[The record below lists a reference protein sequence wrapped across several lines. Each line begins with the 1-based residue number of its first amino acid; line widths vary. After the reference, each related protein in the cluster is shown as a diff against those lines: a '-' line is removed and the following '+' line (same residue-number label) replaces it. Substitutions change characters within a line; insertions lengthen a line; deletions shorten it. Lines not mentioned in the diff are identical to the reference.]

1 MQRFTLRL
9 VAVFSL
15 VFMAQFA
22 HAQMTIIEYFD
33 VKDEFKLDLKAPK
46 NVKTIFTKGVLDIH
60 YNADKRVLEVAYDP
74 RQADIALVVKNINS
88 CAKEP
93 ILVASVDKNKAQ

>member
-1 MQRFTLRL
+1 MQRFPLRF
-9 VAVFSL
+9 AAIFSL

-22 HAQMTIIEYFD
+22 HAQMTIVEYFD

-46 NVKTIFTKGVLDIH
+46 NVKTIFTKGVLDVH

-74 RQADIALVVKNINS
+74 RQADIVVVVKNINS
-88 CAKEP
+88 CMKEP
-93 ILVASVDKNKAQ
+93 ILSASASKVKAQ

>member
-15 VFMAQFA
+15 VLMTQFA

-93 ILVASVDKNKAQ
+93 ILVASAGKNKAQ